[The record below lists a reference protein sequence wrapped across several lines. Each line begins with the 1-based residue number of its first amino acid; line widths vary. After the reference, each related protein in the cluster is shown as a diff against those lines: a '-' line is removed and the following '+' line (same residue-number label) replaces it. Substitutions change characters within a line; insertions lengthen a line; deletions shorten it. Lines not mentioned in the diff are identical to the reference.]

1 MNNTYNGNKNITASI
16 FKISK
21 QGLVTIN
28 FRTSIRVPENIENID
43 QKVLDINIMAGEE
56 SDPSELKIISWNIIS
71 KNQLNNLINIQNF
84 NLYLWR

>member
-43 QKVLDINIMAGEE
+43 
-56 SDPSELKIISWNIIS
+56 
-71 KNQLNNLINIQNF
+71 
-84 NLYLWR
+84 